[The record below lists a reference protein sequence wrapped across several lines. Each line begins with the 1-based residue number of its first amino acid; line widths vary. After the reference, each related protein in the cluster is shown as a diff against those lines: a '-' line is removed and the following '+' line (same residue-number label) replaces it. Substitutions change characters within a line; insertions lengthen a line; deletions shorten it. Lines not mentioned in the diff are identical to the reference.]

1 MNNKLTY
8 SETIDLKI
16 LDSLYFL
23 EGQLALHKIAFSE
36 NGDNKHIQVMDEL
49 NKTIKLIKYLK
60 ENTLTLTKRL
70 KG

>member
-1 MNNKLTY
+1 MTNQLTY

-16 LDSLYFL
+16 HGSLYFL
-23 EGQLALHKIAFSE
+23 EGQLALHKIAFADT
-36 NGDNKHIQVMDEL
+36 GDNKHIEVMHEL